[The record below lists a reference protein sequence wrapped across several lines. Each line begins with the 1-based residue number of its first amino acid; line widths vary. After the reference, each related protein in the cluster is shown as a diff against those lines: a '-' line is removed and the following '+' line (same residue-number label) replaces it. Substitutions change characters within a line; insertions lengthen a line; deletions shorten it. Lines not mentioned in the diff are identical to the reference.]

1 MSVRAATI
9 FFDGITAFILAVIPL
24 YFIELR
30 QRFKNYKILNRGRYV
45 LLAVLLGCV
54 WLTVF
59 YGSFIEPKMLTVKK
73 HDVTL
78 GASNDRLKI
87 AVVTDTHLGV
97 FKHREWLE
105 KVVDRVNALEPD
117 LVILG
122 GDIVVNTAG
131 LEALEP
137 LHRLKSRLGNY
148 AVLGNFDYRVGA
160 VDVRKRIES
169 YGVEVL
175 TNESVPVDVGGR
187 LVRLIGMD
195 DYWLGDPDWV
205 KAMAGIPAGAVKI
218 LAAHNPDM
226 APQAEADGV
235 KLMIAG
241 HTHGGQIRLPFIG
254 PLTKLPVVIGQ
265 RFDKGLFDFGP
276 MRLFISP
283 GVGESGA
290 RARLFCPPEISLLT
304 VEF

>member
-1 MSVRAATI
+1 MTQTI
-9 FFDGITAFILAVIPL
+9 IFEAVTAFLLAVIPL
-24 YFIELR
+24 YFIELS
-30 QRFKNYKILNRGRYV
+30 QRFKTYKIMNRGRYV
-45 LLAVLLGCV
+45 LLALVLGCV

-73 HDVTL
+73 YDVPL
-78 GASNDRLKI
+78 GVSADRLKI
-87 AVVTDTHLGV
+87 AVVADTHLGV

-105 KVVDRVNALEPD
+105 RVVSRVNALEPD

-122 GDIVVNTAG
+122 GDFVVNLAG

-137 LHRLKSRLGNY
+137 LRQLKSRLGNY
-148 AVLGNFDYRVGA
+148 AVLGNFDYRTGA

-175 TNESVPVDVGGR
+175 TNESVPIDVDGR
-187 LVRLIGMD
+187 EIRLIGLD
-195 DYWLGDPDWV
+195 DFWLGEPDWG
-205 KAMAGIPAGAVKI
+205 KALAGIPPEAVKI

-226 APQAEADGV
+226 ASQAEASGV

-254 PLTKLPVVIGQ
+254 PLTRLPVVIGQ

-276 MRLFISP
+276 MRLFINP
-283 GVGESGA
+283 GVGESGV

-304 VEF
+304 VNF